1 MKHLIFTTVCFLFLL
16 FPRLCYAEMDSA
28 LEEQYYA
35 GGAETLEE
43 YYDRELKEELGSLI
57 PDFSLKKTVE
67 QIVSGKLN
75 LTPDALLHWL
85 GNLLWGGIKSN
96 LSAFGI
102 LLLLTVLSGITGQLN
117 SLGTEK
123 SAAEFICC
131 AAMSAVVIEMFDQGV
146 KQSVSAI
153 SSMSE
158 FVTVLTPVMTTLLA
172 GSGHPGEAALLHPVL
187 YGAAAFSIN
196 MINRWIAPAIYSCF
210 LLSIANSL
218 SDENKL
224 EGFTALLKN
233 GVRWI
238 LTVILTL
245 FSGLT
250 AIYSFS
256 GQNVDIMVSKTARFA
271 VGNLV
276 PIVGGLLSE
285 SVELVLSFS
294 SVLRRGIGI
303 GGMGI
308 LLLIFTHTAVNLS
321 VQLWLFRISS
331 AFASPLGSP
340 VLGKLLSDTAGCIG
354 MLLAALCVCA
364 VLFCLI
370 LIMMIG
376 TGGSLL

>member
-1 MKHLIFTTVCFLFLL
+1 MKRYFIVTIYFLL
-16 FPRLCYAEMDSA
+16 FPLLCYGEMDSV
-28 LEEQYYA
+28 LEEQYEIS
-35 GGAETLEE
+35 GGKRLEQ
-43 YYDRELKEELGSLI
+43 YYSQELKEDLTSLV
-57 PDFSLKKTVE
+57 PEFSIKKTVE
-67 QIVSGKLN
+67 QVISGTITI
-75 LTPDALLHWL
+75 TPEGLLHWL
-85 GNLLWGGIKSN
+85 GNFLWGGIKSN
-96 LSAFGI
+96 ISAFGI

-117 SLGTEK
+117 ALGGEK

-131 AAMSAVVIEMFDQGV
+131 AVMSAIVIEMFDQGV
-146 KQSVSAI
+146 RQSVSAI

-172 GSGHPGEAALLHPVL
+172 GSGHPGEATLLHPVL
-187 YGAAAFSIN
+187 YSAATFSIN
-196 MINRWIAPAIYSCF
+196 AVNRFIAPAIYSCF
-210 LLSIANSL
+210 LLCIANSL

-224 EGFTALLKN
+224 EGFTALIKN

-303 GGMGI
+303 GGI
-308 LLLIFTHTAVNLS
+308 VVLLLLFTHTAVQLA
-321 VQLWLFRISS
+321 VQLWLFRIGS

-364 VLFCLI
+364 VLFSLI
-370 LIMMIG
+370 LIMMID